1 MLGLVVL
8 ELELAIGLV
17 TVPVLVL
24 VLAFDHSAFVV
35 LDLVVDLVE
44 MDWQSSEH
52 CWRSSLLGADSL
64 AARLGSYE

>member
-44 MDWQSSEH
+44 MDWQSFGH
-52 CWRSSLLGADSL
+52 YWHSSLLDVDSL
-64 AARLGSYE
+64 EVILGSCV

>member
-8 ELELAIGLV
+8 ELELAIELV
-17 TVPVLVL
+17 TDPVLVL

-44 MDWQSSEH
+44 MDWQSFEH
-52 CWRSSLLGADSL
+52 YWHSSLLGVDSL

>member
-8 ELELAIGLV
+8 ELELAIELAMAL
-17 TVPVLVL
+17 VLVL

-44 MDWQSSEH
+44 MDWQSFEH
-52 CWRSSLLGADSL
+52 CWHSSLLDVDSL
-64 AARLGSYE
+64 EVILGSCV